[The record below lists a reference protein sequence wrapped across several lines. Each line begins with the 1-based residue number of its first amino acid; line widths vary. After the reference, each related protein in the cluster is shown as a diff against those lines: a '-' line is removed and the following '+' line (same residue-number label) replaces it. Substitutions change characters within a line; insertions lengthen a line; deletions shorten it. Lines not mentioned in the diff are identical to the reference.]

1 MAKVVED
8 PTLPFFGFI
17 QVLGSKRVVDKEKN
31 ITLVTLFDGI
41 FVTWRHI
48 VVDERQVEKMLS
60 LPKTQ

>member
-31 ITLVTLFDGI
+31 ITLVFD
-41 FVTWRHI
+41 
-48 VVDERQVEKMLS
+48 ESQVEKMLS